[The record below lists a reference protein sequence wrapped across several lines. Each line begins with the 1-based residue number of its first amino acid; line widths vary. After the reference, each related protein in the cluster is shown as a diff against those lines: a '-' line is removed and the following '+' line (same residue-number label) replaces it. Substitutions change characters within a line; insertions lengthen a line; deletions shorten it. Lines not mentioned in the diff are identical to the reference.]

1 MVASSLTVIME
12 YWARVTPGILHLLQ
26 HTKEVDIL
34 FSPAV
39 SLHISM
45 GQYSLSKT
53 EIIVFVT
60 KYTYTSF
67 YIFNVFL
74 TAL

>member
-1 MVASSLTVIME
+1 
-12 YWARVTPGILHLLQ
+12 
-26 HTKEVDIL
+26 
-34 FSPAV
+34 
-39 SLHISM
+39 M